1 MLSKTLGG
9 RAEKVRDVFVS
20 EFIASSLRNLRRRME
35 RIKKESRLKQR
46 NVICLNINSY
56 ICVS

>member
-1 MLSKTLGG
+1 MLSKTLGD

-20 EFIASSLRNLRRRME
+20 EFIASSLRNLRQRME
-35 RIKKESRLKQR
+35 RIKKESRLKYR